1 MRRLLRLTAV
11 TPLVL
16 ATVIAGA
23 AAAGAGETR
32 PPLPNTCGGTVES
45 PGLLAGTYNGNVTI
59 TGVCEVDGG
68 AAVINGNL
76 ILATGSALNATFA
89 LNDVSK
95 GNSSLT
101 VFGNLSVGSGA
112 VLAMGCEPVASPC
125 SDDPDAGDGGTLTG
139 QDKVFGNVVAKQA
152 LTVIIHASTIDGS
165 LTLNGGGGGTS
176 CVVPGTGILAAIE
189 SPPFFDAE
197 DNTIAGSLSITELS
211 TCWMGALRNHVGGN
225 VVDSNNTMGSSDADE
240 VLANLVGGSLA
251 CFSNTPVVQY
261 GDADSSPN
269 QVRGAASGE
278 CAFNVTQPDP
288 APSGPLEPI
297 SVRPGNKPPV

>member
-1 MRRLLRLTAV
+1 MRRLLRITAV

-23 AAAGAGETR
+23 AAAGAAEAR
-32 PPLPNTCGGTVES
+32 PALNTCSGTVES

-95 GNSSLT
+95 GKSSLT
-101 VFGNLSVGSGA
+101 VFGNVGVGSGA
-112 VLAMGCEPVASPC
+112 VLAMGCEPEASPC
-125 SDDPDAGDGGTLTG
+125 SDDPEAGDGGTLTG
-139 QDKVFGNVVAKQA
+139 QDKVFGNVEAKQA

-176 CVVPGTGILAAIE
+176 CVVPVSGILAAIG

-197 DNTIAGSLSITELS
+197 DNTIGGNLSITELQ

-225 VVDSNNTMGSSDADE
+225 LVNSNNTMGGSDADE

-261 GDADSSPN
+261 GDSDSSPN

-297 SVRPGNKPPV
+297 SVRPVKK